1 MTEIMTNQNTVYS
14 MYTLYI
20 PCTDWTFLQYMF
32 KSHTGK
38 FYDCK
43 TKTTLQHKSI
53 GECRSVISYKLLAM
67 TAHKLIKTLSKI
79 RCSGSVISY
88 KLLAM
93 TAHKLIKTLSKI
105 RCSGSVI
112 SYKLLAMTAHKL

>member
-1 MTEIMTNQNTVYS
+1 VTEIMTNQNTVYS
-14 MYTLYI
+14 TYTLYI

-79 RCSGSVISY
+79 RCSGRIAKVLVFKCDLNAPTVVIFHW
-88 KLLAM
+88 KDLKE
-93 TAHKLIKTLSKI
+93 H
-105 RCSGSVI
+105 
-112 SYKLLAMTAHKL
+112 